1 MVTLARGRPATGQ
14 LTAHGNL
21 AIPAPLGSNGSI
33 MNRTSLA
40 LAAVV
45 TAVLLLAPGRAPVR
59 AEDTITREQAD
70 TLIKEIRELRR
81 AIDSLRTAPRAG
93 GERPPDE
100 KVRVDL
106 AGVQV
111 LGRADAPVTL
121 VEFTDLECPY
131 CRAFHVGAFERLK
144 REYIDTGKVRFIS
157 RDFPLDFHPNAR
169 PAALAVRCAGEQGK
183 FWEMRHVVTL
193 NAATLGPMTY
203 DRLAGEL
210 GLDAGRFGACITA
223 DRFRAEID
231 RDIAAAMS
239 AGVTGTPS
247 FVLGA
252 TTPGAALEGLRIVGA
267 QPFPV
272 FETRIKALLGER

>member
-1 MVTLARGRPATGQ
+1 MNNRSLVLAVAMTG
-14 LTAHGNL
+14 A
-21 AIPAPLGSNGSI
+21 
-33 MNRTSLA
+33 
-40 LAAVV
+40 
-45 TAVLLLAPGRAPVR
+45 LLLAAQPPGVR

-81 AIDSLRTAPRAG
+81 AIESLRAPRAG

-106 AGVQV
+106 TGANV

-144 REYIDTGKVRFIS
+144 REYIDTGKVRFVT

-183 FWEMRHVVTL
+183 FWEMRHVVTM
-193 NAATLGPMTY
+193 NASTLGPMTY

-210 GLDAGRFGACITA
+210 GLDAGRFTACVAAARYQA
-223 DRFRAEID
+223 DID
-231 RDIAAAMS
+231 RDVAEATRV
-239 AGVTGTPS
+239 GVSGTPS

-252 TTPGAALEGLRIVGA
+252 TTPGSAVEGQKIVGA
-267 QPFPV
+267 HPFPV
-272 FETRIKALLGER
+272 FEARIKALLGER

>member
-1 MVTLARGRPATGQ
+1 MVMHTPVVVG
-14 LTAHGNL
+14 
-21 AIPAPLGSNGSI
+21 
-33 MNRTSLA
+33 A
-40 LAAVV
+40 LIVA
-45 TAVLLLAPGRAPVR
+45 LLLAGGPARGSAQ
-59 AEDTITREQAD
+59 DTITREQAD
-70 TLIKEIRELRR
+70 TLIQEIRELRQ
-81 AIDSLRTAPRAG
+81 AIERLRAPRAG
-93 GERPPDE
+93 AERAPDE

-106 AGVQV
+106 TGVNV

-169 PAALAVRCAGEQGK
+169 PAAVAVRCAGEQGK

-193 NAATLGPMTY
+193 NATTLGPPTY

-210 GLDAGRFGACITA
+210 GLDAGRFSACLAA
-223 DRFRAEID
+223 DRHRAEID
-231 RDIAAAMS
+231 RDVAEATK

-252 TTPGAALEGLRIVGA
+252 TTPGATLEGVRIVGA

-272 FETRIKALLGER
+272 FEARIKALLGQR

>member
-1 MVTLARGRPATGQ
+1 MT
-14 LTAHGNL
+14 
-21 AIPAPLGSNGSI
+21 
-33 MNRTSLA
+33 RTSTILV
-40 LAAVV
+40 AVV
-45 TAVLLLAPGRAPVR
+45 TAALLLAPGTARVR
-59 AEDTITREQAD
+59 AQDAITREQAD
-70 TLIKEIRELRR
+70 TLIKEIRELRK
-81 AIDSLRTAPRAG
+81 AIEGLRAPRAG
-93 GERPPDE
+93 AERPPDE

-106 AGVQV
+106 TGAQV
-111 LGRADAPVTL
+111 LGRTDAPVTM

-144 REYIDTGKVRFIS
+144 RDYIDTGKVRFIT

-193 NAATLGPMTY
+193 NAASLGPATY

-210 GLDAGRFGACITA
+210 KLDAGRFQACITA
-223 DRFRAEID
+223 DRYRAEID
-231 RDIAAAMS
+231 RDIAEAAR

-252 TTPGAALEGLRIVGA
+252 TTPGAAVEGLRIVGA

-272 FETRIKALLGER
+272 FEARIKALLGER